1 MFSSR
6 IRTALL
12 ISELCVAFLPR
23 LAGANRPPTFLNS
36 FFGGFIPV
44 SEDTLVGTSIAQ
56 LSATDPDEEPLAY
69 AITGEDGNFFFRV
82 NSYTGVVTVKHALD
96 RETKEEIFV
105 IFTVTDLQSTI
116 PASVKIQVTD
126 VNDNAPSFQGLPYLQ
141 QLPEDTAVGTTVFT
155 VRATDPDQGMGGS
168 VLFFFQ
174 PSSDLFRLDS
184 ARGFITLVR
193 SLDYETAEVHQ
204 LRINATDQDQRRP
217 LSTITNLLV
226 TVLDVQDTDP
236 YFLGLPYS
244 TSVTENVPLGTSV
257 QTLQAKDGDR
267 GNPRNVSYSI
277 VSGNTNDIFYLD
289 ALSGLLSVNGA
300 LDRENVA
307 FTAGF
312 TLRVRATEMLGN
324 GALSNALVETA
335 FGVTILDENDNA
347 PTFNRSEYALT
358 VSELAQV
365 GFAMP
370 LFIQV
375 VDKDQGVNSDFT
387 LQLAGQ
393 NAADFLVSPGAVRGR
408 TDVTLR
414 LVNPLDYET
423 YPEYNLTLFANET
436 SGKHWGSA
444 RVRIVLINEN
454 DNRPIFSLPLYN
466 VSVWENATLGT
477 SVVQVLAT
485 DLDAGVFGQ
494 VSYHFSDD
502 SDKFSLDPASGLISV
517 AAALDFEATP
527 RFTVTVMARDGG
539 GQETAGRVRINLL
552 DVNDNTPVF
561 QRDSYV
567 GTAHENDNSLTPVV
581 RVRATDEDSPPNNQI
596 TYSILSTSAY
606 SSYFSITVSG
616 GYGVVT
622 LARALDYEKIPGGT
636 ISLTIMAL
644 DGGSPPLNSTV
655 TAIVEVFDEND
666 NSPIFD
672 RNSYSIAIPENI
684 LAGATVLYVNAT
696 DGDQSPEYGQL
707 SLIYSLE
714 GSTQF
719 RINARSGDVTST
731 TLLDREAVSQYILIV
746 RAVDG
751 GDGND
756 QKTGIA
762 TVNITLLDVNDNDPA
777 WRDLPYAVTIV
788 ENTPGG
794 TDIFTVSAA
803 DPDLNENGTLVYAI
817 DPPNPFY
824 RINTASGK
832 IRTTGLQ
839 LDREDLNPISYAS
852 MRSIVVSGT
861 DRGSPPRHATASA
874 TVTVLL
880 QDVNDNEPS
889 FVGLP
894 YALQVLEGLPANSTL
909 FQVTATDP
917 DEGANGN
924 VTYSM
929 TAALPRPDFQLDA
942 ATGLITTLVQLDR
955 EVVAAY
961 QLRLVATDRG
971 TPALSS
977 TTTLSLVVLDVND
990 NAPTFH
996 PTRSAVSLLESVA
1009 RDSVVISLN
1018 CTDAD
1023 SGLNAELS
1031 FFITG
1036 GNQDGQFSVGFR
1048 DGLVRTV
1055 VSLDRETKA
1064 SYSLVI
1070 EAIDNGPAGSR
1081 RTGTTT
1087 LDVLVLDV
1095 NDNRPLFLEGSYEV
1109 SVPENVTRGAIIL
1122 QVQANDI
1129 DEGINGRVWYRIIS
1143 GNQDGI
1149 FLVNVSSGLI
1159 SRGATPLDRETVA
1172 LHVLQV
1178 EAFNNDSVGLSS
1190 IIRVTVVVED
1200 VNDEAPTFAQQ
1211 QYVRTGLRETAG
1223 VGTSVIVVKAMDR
1236 DLGDAGTVRYSIASG
1251 GNDTFGIDESTG
1263 LIVTVAPIDYETRPE
1278 YLLMVVATD
1287 QAPPFHTASCELR
1300 VSLQNELDEKL
1311 SFSRAAYQAALSEA
1325 AVPGTVV
1332 VRVAARSADALAMI
1346 SYRLDPDTD
1355 AKAAALFRLNN
1366 LTGEITTQV
1375 ALDRE
1380 ATDSYVLTVL
1390 SRDGGP
1396 REAIAVVYVNVT
1408 DENDNSPE
1416 FEAGSATLVEVR
1428 ESAAPGTLLAVLY
1441 ATDRDA
1447 GSNGTVNYTI
1457 ADGNTGWAFSIS
1469 RTLTGSGEVRVA
1481 QPLDRETV
1489 EGYWLRI
1496 MALDG
1501 GSPPRSTTFNLS
1513 VIVLDVNDNVPTFLS
1528 PGGYAVSVVENVGGG
1543 TTVVR
1548 VCASDR
1554 DAGPN
1559 AALSYYITA
1568 GDASQTFRIDRASG
1582 EISTRPEPPDR
1593 ERRAT
1598 YNLTITVEDDGNP
1611 ALSATTSV
1619 LIRITDENDN
1629 APAFEAATYEVL
1641 LTEGPGT
1648 AGTTVANVA
1657 ASDPDEG
1664 DNSRVVY
1671 AIVSGNTAATF
1682 GINNSTGVLT
1692 AVKALD
1698 FEVSAGLYLLVV
1710 TATDQPRDPARRLT
1724 STATVSVH
1732 VADVNDVTPWF
1743 PRSYEGPIDV
1753 SEGQPGPRI
1762 ATFMASDQDSGLNGE
1777 VEYSIIEGD
1786 PRNEFVISPAD
1797 GDLRVRRYVEL
1808 DRETQAFY
1816 NLTIMAKDM
1825 GTPPLNSSLTVGVR
1839 VLDVN
1844 DNDPVFLNLPAN
1856 ASLSEAAAVL
1866 AIVSRVRASD
1876 ADEGRNAL
1884 LSYSIT
1890 DGNTGGAFAINDTT
1904 GLVYVNRPLDRERL
1918 AEYRLTLTVRD
1929 NPDNPSYARK
1939 DSDIM
1944 IVTILD
1950 ENDNSPVFSQVTYEA
1965 EIPENSPNGTVLTV
1979 LNGPI
1984 YASDADFGVNATL
1997 AYSLLGG
2004 SSAYFLIDR
2013 DRGNMSMAFGQ
2024 GLDREGIPGGR
2035 LELTILVQD
2044 GGRRNA
2050 TVRLGVTVLDVN
2062 DNTPTFNVT
2071 SQTAHV
2077 LENSPAGTLVASV
2090 WATDADAGPNG
2101 QVTFRIESGGGDKL
2115 SIGPSDGIIHVA
2127 PGANIDRETRAAYT
2141 LMVVAVDRGNPP
2153 LSGSAIVRVLVDDVN
2168 DERPAFL
2175 APVQTV
2181 SVLESLSV
2189 GSFVATVTALDLD
2202 LNPQLEYF
2210 IIEVLAYDDANAI
2223 VPNQS
2228 NVFAID
2234 FTTGD
2239 VRLNSAL
2246 DREKVASYVLTVS
2259 VRDKASGSI
2268 NVSVSNPNAVLTVS
2282 VVDVNDNAPW
2292 FRPRGVAAFSDAVI
2306 EGALP
2311 GTTLLSVS
2319 AVDPDKGPNGEVSY
2333 QLLDLPA
2340 GQYVRLDDPVSGK
2353 ITINRTIDYE
2363 QVKWLNFTVRAQD
2376 RGTPPRNTDAP
2387 VSIRIIDINDNNP
2400 IFNPASYS
2408 KSVFEDVAPGTV
2420 LMRITATD
2428 ADSGNFAV
2436 VVYSLVDGEGKFGIT
2451 PSTGELYV
2459 LSPLDREK
2467 KDQYTLTVTARDNPG
2482 DLRSNQRENS
2492 AQAYVTVIDVNDV
2505 RPVFSLPGYQTAV
2518 YENEPAGTSVLTLT
2532 ATDLDEGDN
2541 GRVDYSLQGP
2551 GSDAFT
2557 VHATSGLVTSMRL
2570 LKSYERFNLTAVATD
2585 HGRPP
2590 LWGQAGLYVEVLD
2603 VNDHRPVFVLPPNG
2617 TVVNITEER
2626 EAGFFVY
2633 EVLAVDG
2640 DEGQN
2645 GAVRYSFL
2653 HAGGVGSRD
2662 WESFRINATSGI
2674 ISTARA
2680 LDRESQAVYSLILL
2694 ASDQGQPV
2702 SYESTQP
2709 LQVVLDDIDDNEPV
2723 FIVPLDGGAPYQS
2736 FSIPEHSP
2744 PGTAVGNV
2752 SGAVDADV
2760 GANAVV
2766 YYFIAAGNE
2775 GNKFNLSRWGLLV
2788 VLSDLDREVSPYYA
2802 VIVKASSNPNWNP
2815 AVAARARQ
2823 ALASPFQAQA
2833 AQAAQAVTTGPEFDP
2848 SKDRT
2853 LREVRVY
2860 LEDINDQWP
2869 VFTNHEYTAGVA
2881 VDAKVGSELLQLEA
2895 VDRDVGNNSIVL
2907 YRILSILYIKHS
2919 SNSST
2924 RMYNIFTLGGRD
2936 GILRTYDLFT
2946 AYGPGYFMLEVVVAD
2961 LAGHNDTATVG
2972 VYILRDDQRVKIV
2985 INETPERV
2993 RAFQEQ
2999 FVKLLSNITGAIVN
3013 TDDVQY
3019 HVDSNGRVNFA
3030 QSDVLIHVVNKDTN
3044 QIMDVSRV
3052 IALIDDNKEQLKNLF
3067 RNYNVLDVQP
3077 AVVATKSDDLTSLQ
3091 MAVVILAILLV
3102 LVIAILVVMNWY
3114 YRTTH
3119 KRKLRAIVAG
3129 SLGNQQGFMDILDN
3143 MPNTNKF
3150 AVEGANPV
3158 WLDPY
3163 YRDMEL
3169 AAQAEHDDGLP
3180 DNLSDI
3186 TELWNSPAKTHGT
3199 FGRDPLTGGT
3209 KSEDDRYLR
3218 AAIQEY
3224 DNIARLGQIMR
3235 DGPVKGS
3242 LLKVVLDDY
3251 LRLKK
3256 LFAARVLHKSLSI
3269 AESSSTTELIPAGS
3283 DDADEAAGS
3292 SDQQRDG
3299 LADPEQVVASLRLRH
3314 HPPVELP
3321 GGGEGVRALQG
3332 STGTLLTSD
3341 PGSLHEDERRA
3352 GAGRAAGHDRSRSGS
3367 ASGPGL
3373 AGAVADGLARSSET
3387 VRTDEGYG
3395 ESAKSTPAHRYR
3407 PCDGRG
3413 AHAAKGAH
3421 TAKGVGGLENSTT
3434 CTIPINKSIIAA
3446 GQEIL
3451 EVTEL

>member
-1 MFSSR
+1 
-6 IRTALL
+6 
-12 ISELCVAFLPR
+12 
-23 LAGANRPPTFLNS
+23 
-36 FFGGFIPV
+36 
-44 SEDTLVGTSIAQ
+44 
-56 LSATDPDEEPLAY
+56 
-69 AITGEDGNFFFRV
+69 
-82 NSYTGVVTVKHALD
+82 
-96 RETKEEIFV
+96 
-105 IFTVTDLQSTI
+105 
-116 PASVKIQVTD
+116 
-126 VNDNAPSFQGLPYLQ
+126 
-141 QLPEDTAVGTTVFT
+141 
-155 VRATDPDQGMGGS
+155 
-168 VLFFFQ
+168 
-174 PSSDLFRLDS
+174 
-184 ARGFITLVR
+184 
-193 SLDYETAEVHQ
+193 
-204 LRINATDQDQRRP
+204 
-217 LSTITNLLV
+217 
-226 TVLDVQDTDP
+226 
-236 YFLGLPYS
+236 
-244 TSVTENVPLGTSV
+244 
-257 QTLQAKDGDR
+257 
-267 GNPRNVSYSI
+267 
-277 VSGNTNDIFYLD
+277 
-289 ALSGLLSVNGA
+289 
-300 LDRENVA
+300 
-307 FTAGF
+307 
-312 TLRVRATEMLGN
+312 
-324 GALSNALVETA
+324 
-335 FGVTILDENDNA
+335 
-347 PTFNRSEYALT
+347 
-358 VSELAQV
+358 
-365 GFAMP
+365 
-370 LFIQV
+370 
-375 VDKDQGVNSDFT
+375 
-387 LQLAGQ
+387 
-393 NAADFLVSPGAVRGR
+393 
-408 TDVTLR
+408 
-414 LVNPLDYET
+414 
-423 YPEYNLTLFANET
+423 LFANET
-436 SGKHWGSA
+436 SGEHWGSA
-444 RVRIVLINEN
+444 RVHITLINEN

-567 GTAHENDNSLTPVV
+567 GTARENDNSLTPVV

-596 TYSILSTSAY
+596 TYSILPTSAY

-719 RINARSGDVTST
+719 RINARSGDITST

-824 RINTASGK
+824 RINAASGK

-839 LDREDLNPISYAS
+839 LDREDLNPISFAS
-852 MRSIVVSGT
+852 MRSIVVSGA
-861 DRGSPPRHATASA
+861 DRGSPPRRATASA

-955 EVVAAY
+955 EAVAAY

-996 PTRSAVSLLESVA
+996 PARSAVSLMESVA

-1122 QVQANDI
+1122 QVQATDI

-1143 GNQDGI
+1143 GNQDGN

-1172 LHVLQV
+1172 LHALQV

-1190 IIRVTVVVED
+1190 VIRVRSRWGRWGLITRPSHHTSISSPFKVITHPSHHT
-1200 VNDEAPTFAQQ
+1200 ALL
-1211 QYVRTGLRETAG
+1211 YVPIITRPSHHTSLSSHVPLITHLSHHTSISSHVHLITRPSHHTSLSSHVPLITRPSHHTSLSSHVPLITRPSCTSLSSHIPLITRPSHHTSHSSHVPLITHLSHHTSLSSHISLITRPSHHTSLSSHVPLITRPSHHTSLSSHVPLITRPSHHTSLSSHISLITRPSHHTSLSHRTSEIRSQNLGVSGSVRCASTPVQPGDLQAGLVDHVTMASIHETLTYW
-1223 VGTSVIVVKAMDR
+1223 VMRKHFRNIYS
-1236 DLGDAGTVRYSIASG
+1236 LTVRCLQRCSCDTGEQLILRAVILDLATIVFPKTFKGLANCAGATTLTTLSRGFEMSISQIEAAVTISGASG
-1251 GNDTFGIDESTG
+1251 
-1263 LIVTVAPIDYETRPE
+1263 V
-1278 YLLMVVATD
+1278 
-1287 QAPPFHTASCELR
+1287 
-1300 VSLQNELDEKL
+1300 
-1311 SFSRAAYQAALSEA
+1311 LSEA
-1325 AVPGTVV
+1325 T
-1332 VRVAARSADALAMI
+1332 
-1346 SYRLDPDTD
+1346 
-1355 AKAAALFRLNN
+1355 LNKQASIK
-1366 LTGEITTQV
+1366 ITTITQR
-1375 ALDRE
+1375 LC
-1380 ATDSYVLTVL
+1380 TKVLVK
-1390 SRDGGP
+1390 R
-1396 REAIAVVYVNVT
+1396 AA
-1408 DENDNSPE
+1408 
-1416 FEAGSATLVEVR
+1416 SA
-1428 ESAAPGTLLAVLY
+1428 
-1441 ATDRDA
+1441 
-1447 GSNGTVNYTI
+1447 
-1457 ADGNTGWAFSIS
+1457 
-1469 RTLTGSGEVRVA
+1469 
-1481 QPLDRETV
+1481 
-1489 EGYWLRI
+1489 
-1496 MALDG
+1496 
-1501 GSPPRSTTFNLS
+1501 
-1513 VIVLDVNDNVPTFLS
+1513 
-1528 PGGYAVSVVENVGGG
+1528 
-1543 TTVVR
+1543 
-1548 VCASDR
+1548 
-1554 DAGPN
+1554 
-1559 AALSYYITA
+1559 
-1568 GDASQTFRIDRASG
+1568 
-1582 EISTRPEPPDR
+1582 STRGICLT
-1593 ERRAT
+1593 AT
-1598 YNLTITVEDDGNP
+1598 P
-1611 ALSATTSV
+1611 AQATTSV

-1629 APAFEAATYEVL
+1629 APAFGAATYEVL
-1641 LTEGPGT
+1641 LTEGPST
-1648 AGTTVANVA
+1648 AGVAVANVT

-1664 DNSRVVY
+1664 DNARVVY

-1682 GINNSTGVLT
+1682 GIDNGTGVLT

-1743 PRSYEGPIDV
+1743 LRSYEGPIDV

-1777 VEYSIIEGD
+1777 LEYSIIDGD

-1825 GTPPLNSSLTVGVR
+1825 GTPPLNSTLTVGVR
-1839 VLDVN
+1839 VLDVH

-1876 ADEGRNAL
+1876 ANEGRNCAAL
-1884 LSYSIT
+1884 LQHSPTSFCN
-1890 DGNTGGAFAINDTT
+1890 GERAFYADSQT
-1904 GLVYVNRPLDRERL
+1904 GLVYVNRPLDRERV

-2013 DRGNMSMAFGQ
+2013 DRGNVSMALGQ

-2077 LENSPAGTLVASV
+2077 LENSPAVGTSVIVVKAMDRDLGVCDAGTVRYSIASGGNDTFGIDESTGLIVTVAPIDYETRPEYLLMVVATDQAPPFHTASCELRVSLQNELDEKLSFSLAAYQAALSEAAVPGTVVVRVAAPQMKAPPKLPLPLAILVQKWHEDKRHKQQESDNAELIAALQGEITTQAALDREATDSYMLTVLSRDGGPREAIAVLTNKPGAYVYVNVTDENDNSPEFEAGSATLVEVRESAAPGTLLTVLHATDRDAGSNGTVSARAHTHTGTRIPPQYILIIQNESGVTIVDVAKADFVEKTSQFILFRIVALDGGSPPRSTTFNLSVIVLDVNDNVPIFLSPGGYAVSVVELGAPGTLVASV

-2115 SIGPSDGIIHVA
+2115 SIGPSDGIIRVA

-2189 GSFVATVTALDLD
+2189 GSFVATV
-2202 LNPQLEYF
+2202 
-2210 IIEVLAYDDANAI
+2210 
-2223 VPNQS
+2223 
-2228 NVFAID
+2228 
-2234 FTTGD
+2234 
-2239 VRLNSAL
+2239 
-2246 DREKVASYVLTVS
+2246 
-2259 VRDKASGSI
+2259 KATE
-2268 NVSVSNPNAVLTVS
+2268 NY
-2282 VVDVNDNAPW
+2282 
-2292 FRPRGVAAFSDAVI
+2292 
-2306 EGALP
+2306 
-2311 GTTLLSVS
+2311 
-2319 AVDPDKGPNGEVSY
+2319 KGHNTKY
-2333 QLLDLPA
+2333 TYKIA
-2340 GQYVRLDDPVSGK
+2340 GIGK
-2353 ITINRTIDYE
+2353 N
-2363 QVKWLNFTVRAQD
+2363 
-2376 RGTPPRNTDAP
+2376 
-2387 VSIRIIDINDNNP
+2387 
-2400 IFNPASYS
+2400 
-2408 KSVFEDVAPGTV
+2408 
-2420 LMRITATD
+2420 
-2428 ADSGNFAV
+2428 
-2436 VVYSLVDGEGKFGIT
+2436 
-2451 PSTGELYV
+2451 
-2459 LSPLDREK
+2459 
-2467 KDQYTLTVTARDNPG
+2467 
-2482 DLRSNQRENS
+2482 
-2492 AQAYVTVIDVNDV
+2492 
-2505 RPVFSLPGYQTAV
+2505 
-2518 YENEPAGTSVLTLT
+2518 
-2532 ATDLDEGDN
+2532 
-2541 GRVDYSLQGP
+2541 
-2551 GSDAFT
+2551 AFT
-2557 VHATSGLVTSMRL
+2557 VHATSGLVTSTRL

-2617 TVVNITEER
+2617 TVVNITEVMPVVIR
-2626 EAGFFVY
+2626 IV

-2723 FIVPLDGGAPYQS
+2723 FIVLPDGGAPYQS

-2760 GANAVV
+2760 GANAIV

-2802 VIVKASSNPNWNP
+2802 IIVKASSNPNWTP
-2815 AVAARARQ
+2815 
-2823 ALASPFQAQA
+2823 
-2833 AQAAQAVTTGPEFDP
+2833 AVTTGPEFDP

-2924 RMYNIFTLGGRD
+2924 RMYNIFTLGRCARAGERD

-2946 AYGPGYFMLEVVVAD
+2946 AYGPGYFMLEVVAAD

-3077 AVVATKSDDLTSLQ
+3077 AVVATRSDDLTSLQ

-3199 FGRDPLTGGT
+3199 FGRDPLTGST
-3209 KSEDDRYLR
+3209 KPEDDRYLR

-3235 DGPVKGS
+3235 DGPVK
-3242 LLKVVLDDY
+3242 V
-3251 LRLKK
+3251 R
-3256 LFAARVLHKSLSI
+3256 
-3269 AESSSTTELIPAGS
+3269 
-3283 DDADEAAGS
+3283 
-3292 SDQQRDG
+3292 
-3299 LADPEQVVASLRLRH
+3299 
-3314 HPPVELP
+3314 PPCAP
-3321 GGGEGVRALQG
+3321 
-3332 STGTLLTSD
+3332 
-3341 PGSLHEDERRA
+3341 
-3352 GAGRAAGHDRSRSGS
+3352 
-3367 ASGPGL
+3367 
-3373 AGAVADGLARSSET
+3373 
-3387 VRTDEGYG
+3387 
-3395 ESAKSTPAHRYR
+3395 TP
-3407 PCDGRG
+3407 C
-3413 AHAAKGAH
+3413 
-3421 TAKGVGGLENSTT
+3421 
-3434 CTIPINKSIIAA
+3434 
-3446 GQEIL
+3446 
-3451 EVTEL
+3451 